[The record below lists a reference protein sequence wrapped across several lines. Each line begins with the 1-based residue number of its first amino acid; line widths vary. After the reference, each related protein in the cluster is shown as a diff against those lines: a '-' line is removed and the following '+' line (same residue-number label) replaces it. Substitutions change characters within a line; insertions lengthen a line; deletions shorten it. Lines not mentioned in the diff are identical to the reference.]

1 MTKLKTF
8 SSKVPTMKELYDKYG
23 YTKSL
28 ILLLSFV
35 IVVLLLP
42 YIFGFTFISGLI
54 ASLLS
59 YVLYAFL
66 ALWLIRETKNNKDSK
81 YKTVWYIA
89 FTIGIMI
96 ELMSAINLI
105 FAPSFI
111 NQVPTNREY
120 QTTTTYVTY
129 SPDCDY
135 CEKSKLQTQRA
146 VAVYNA
152 THWNKVYLVN
162 IDKDTKLTKEL
173 RKKLEYKGTIIK
185 NNSKVVYTK
194 GNNNGP
200 IKVPSSEIY
209 EHIKNV
215 N

>member
-1 MTKLKTF
+1 MTKIKTF
-8 SSKVPTMKELYDKYG
+8 LSKVPTMNELYDKYG

-28 ILLLSFV
+28 ILLSSFV
-35 IVVLLLP
+35 FVVLLLP
-42 YIFGFTFISGLI
+42 YIFGFNFISGLI
-54 ASLLS
+54 ASLVG
-59 YVLYAFL
+59 YVLYVLF

-81 YKTVWYIA
+81 YKTVWYIV

-105 FAPSFI
+105 FAPSI
-111 NQVPTNREY
+111 SNQAPTNREY
-120 QTTTTYVTY
+120 QSTTTYVTY
-129 SPDCDY
+129 SPDCEY
-135 CEKSKLQTQRA
+135 CEKSQKETQRA

-162 IDKDTKLTKEL
+162 IDENTKLTKKL
-173 RKKLEYKGTIIK
+173 RKKLDYKGTIIK

-194 GNNNGP
+194 GNDNGP
-200 IKVPSSEIY
+200 IKVPSTEIY